1 MPLLVHIAP
10 ANQMKKIA
18 RNGIAPRRIPG
29 GGTGMAFPVD
39 RAVWAFP
46 VLPSYTL
53 SYGWSRE
60 LKRWGATSLA
70 AVTFRIPDGEQV
82 LARHFG
88 ARPAHMSAASAAGF
102 VASAHD
108 PRGYE
113 IIVPRRIHPNEIV
126 RVRPLPKAVGWRYE
140 PDAKGKAPIACDC
153 PMCLPRGEVNAGRFR
168 ERVYARMRKQSREPE
183 VG

>member
-29 GGTGMAFPVD
+29 GGPGKEFPFD
-39 RAVWAFP
+39 RVVWAFP

-53 SYGWSRE
+53 THNWSRE
-60 LKRWGATSLA
+60 LKRWDASSLV
-70 AVTFRIPDGEQV
+70 AVTFRIADGEQV

-88 ARPAHMSAASAAGF
+88 ARPAQMSAASTAGF

-113 IIVPRRIHPNEIV
+113 IIVPRRIQPNEIV

-140 PDAKGKAPIACDC
+140 PDAKGKAPIARNC
-153 PMCLPRGEVNAGRFR
+153 PMCLPKGEVKAGRFR
-168 ERVYARMRKQSREPE
+168 ERVYARMDKQGREPE